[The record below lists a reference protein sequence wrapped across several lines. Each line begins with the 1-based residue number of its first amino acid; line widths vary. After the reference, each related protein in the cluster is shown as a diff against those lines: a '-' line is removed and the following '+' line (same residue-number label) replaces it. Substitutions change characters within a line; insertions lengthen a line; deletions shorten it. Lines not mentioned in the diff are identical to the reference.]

1 MVDSAF
7 EACTIQLSR
16 LLTQGTR
23 RCLASTEQPALLFS
37 GGLDS
42 SILAVLLSSIRPTSG
57 PLIVAGSNTARDIQ
71 AARQAATALGLPLE
85 TRRFTLVEVAEALPS
100 ILTTI
105 GNTDVLQVSLAIP
118 LYFAASRAH
127 ELGVKVLLSG
137 QGADELFGGYARYER
152 LVLQGEVQSV
162 DAEMRTDFRK
172 LIQTTLPYQQAIVE
186 RHAIHLVTPY
196 LDGPV
201 IAFAQNLP
209 LHYKIL
215 RTDHAIVRKRILR
228 NLAVNLKLPATIADA
243 PKRAAQY
250 GSGAARMLAE
260 LTSSYWHQW
269 EPGLSAQESCTQ
281 ARIRQFLVALKEE
294 ELCTEGKT

>member
-7 EACTIQLSR
+7 EACISQLR
-16 LLTQGTR
+16 KLLIQGTR
-23 RCLASTEQPALLFS
+23 RSLASAEQSALLFS

-57 PLIVAGSNTARDIQ
+57 LLIVAGSNAAKDIQ
-71 AARQAATALGLPLE
+71 AARQAATTLALPLE
-85 TRRFTLVEVAEALPS
+85 VRGFTLIEVAEALPS

-105 GNTDVLQVSLAIP
+105 GSTDVLQVSLAIP

-127 ELGVKVLLSG
+127 QLGVTVLLSG

-152 LVLQGEVQSV
+152 LVLQGAVQSV
-162 DAEMRTDFRK
+162 NAEMGTDFRK
-172 LIQTTLPYQQAIVE
+172 LIQSTLPYQQALVE

-196 LDGPV
+196 LDKQV

-209 LHYKIL
+209 LHYKLL

-228 NLAVNLKLPATIADA
+228 NLAVNLKLPATIANA

-260 LTSSYWHQW
+260 IASNYWRQW
-269 EPGLSAQESCTQ
+269 EPQLSAQESRTQ
-281 ARIRQFLVALKEE
+281 ARIQQFLVALKEK
-294 ELCTEGKT
+294 ELRTGGKT